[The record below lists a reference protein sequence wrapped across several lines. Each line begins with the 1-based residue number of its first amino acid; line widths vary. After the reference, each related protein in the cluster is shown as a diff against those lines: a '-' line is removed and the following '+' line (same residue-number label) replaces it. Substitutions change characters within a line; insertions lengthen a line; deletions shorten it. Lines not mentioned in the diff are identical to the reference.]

1 MVTNVKWKYD
11 FNTHEY
17 GSELV
22 LNIKFKFKGKFL
34 RIKQSKVVAST
45 DWIQSNIR
53 NNKNYDSYDEYE
65 KEVFAYLKDVEKG
78 VNEVEDMIKEYFN
91 LNNYKYEEEYKKN
104 QIKELTK
111 ENKFEANLN
120 ID

>member
-11 FNTHEY
+11 FKTHKN

-22 LNIKFKFKGKFL
+22 LNIKFKL
-34 RIKQSKVVAST
+34 RGNFFRVKQSRVVAST
-45 DWIQSNIR
+45 DWIKSDI
-53 NNKNYDSYDEYE
+53 KNHKKYNSYDEYE

-78 VNEVEDMIKEYFN
+78 IRESESMILEYFR

-104 QIKELTK
+104 QIKELSK
-111 ENKFEANLN
+111 NNKYEADLN
-120 ID
+120 II